1 MITPTFTAPR
11 LVVSGLSGGGGKTL
25 LSLGLVRALTLR
37 GFRVKPCKK
46 GPDYIDAAWL
56 GLASGRTP
64 TNLDPFF
71 LTDARL
77 RALFR
82 SSFGDADLAVI
93 EGNRGLYDGRDV
105 QGSCSTAALARA
117 LGAPVLLTLT
127 VTKMTRTAAA
137 VIAGLARFEPVNL
150 AGVVLNR
157 VASSRHAALI
167 RQSIETYTGIPVL
180 GEIPRLA
187 ENPIPERHMGLVSM
201 HDETPDGPGRASLL
215 AALDSLAGLIESHMD
230 VDAALRL
237 ARSAPDLRDVAPFW
251 EEEKE
256 RGGRGEEDAAFREAD
271 NIGKG
276 PGNAPQYADATVGE
290 ADMERTSPNDAP
302 HGRKSAESAPSG
314 MAPLPPSEPAGALE
328 PSASALLHSGLPSAS
343 PVTIGFVRDAA
354 LWFYYEENFEAL
366 RRAGA
371 ELVEL
376 SLLSPEPWPGEL
388 DGLYL
393 GGGFPEMVPERLTD
407 SPHLAEIREYS
418 MRGMPIYAECG
429 GFMVLCQELQINGKL
444 YPMTGIFPA
453 RAEFCQRPQGLG
465 YVEATVEAENPF
477 HPVGALLR
485 GHEFHYSRCVALGEL
500 EPTLRLSPGV
510 GMSGPGHRAKGL
522 AAEGP
527 DKLKSR
533 DGLLV
538 RNTFAAYTHLFAPAV
553 PHWAARFVAAC
564 RKNG

>member
-1 MITPTFTAPR
+1 MTTQLVTAPR

-25 LSLGLVRALTLR
+25 LSLGLARALTLR
-37 GFRVKPCKK
+37 GLRVKPCKK

-77 RALFR
+77 RALFCEA
-82 SSFGDADLAVI
+82 FGDADLAII

-105 QGSCSTAALARA
+105 QGTCSTATLARA
-117 LGAPVLLTLT
+117 LDAPILLTLT

-137 VIAGLARFEPVNL
+137 VIAGLANFEPVNL

-157 VASSRHAALI
+157 VASARHAELI
-167 RQSIETYTGIPVL
+167 RKSIETYTGIPVW
-180 GEIPRLA
+180 GEIPKLA

-201 HDETPDGPGRASLL
+201 HDESPDAPGRAALLDALDGL
-215 AALDSLAGLIESHMD
+215 AAIIEKHMD
-230 VDAALRL
+230 VEAALR
-237 ARSAPDLRDVAPFW
+237 SAKAAPGLHDIEPFW
-251 EEEKE
+251 EK
-256 RGGRGEEDAAFREAD
+256 
-271 NIGKG
+271 
-276 PGNAPQYADATVGE
+276 
-290 ADMERTSPNDAP
+290 
-302 HGRKSAESAPSG
+302 
-314 MAPLPPSEPAGALE
+314 APLAPETITTQDR
-328 PSASALLHSGLPSAS
+328 

-371 ELVEL
+371 TLVEL
-376 SLLSPEPWPGEL
+376 SLLSPEPWPLDRL

-393 GGGFPEMVPERLTD
+393 GGGFPEMVPERLAA
-407 SPHLAEIREYS
+407 SPHLHELRS
-418 MRGMPIYAECG
+418 FSQSGKPLYAECG
-429 GFMVLCQELQINGKL
+429 GFMVLCQELRIDGRD
-444 YPMTGIFPA
+444 YPMSGVFPA
-453 RAEFCQRPQGLG
+453 RAEFCPRPQGLG
-465 YVEATVEAENPF
+465 YVEAAVEEPNPF

-500 EPTLRLSPGV
+500 KPTLRLSPGV

-522 AAEGP
+522 AAEGAES
-527 DKLKSR
+527 LASR

-538 RNTFAAYTHLFAPAV
+538 RKTFAAYTHLFAPAV
-553 PHWAARFVAAC
+553 PHWAENFVAAC
-564 RKNG
+564 RGWVREESL

>member
-1 MITPTFTAPR
+1 MAMPPITAPR
-11 LVVSGLSGGGGKTL
+11 LVISGLSGGGGKTL
-25 LSLGLVRALTLR
+25 LSLGLARALTLR
-37 GFRVKPCKK
+37 GLRVKPCKK

-71 LTDARL
+71 LPDARL

-82 SSFGDADLAVI
+82 ASFGDADLAVI

-105 QGSCSTAALARA
+105 QGSCSTATLARA
-117 LGAPVLLTLT
+117 LDAPILLTLT

-137 VIAGLARFEPVNL
+137 VIAGLARFEPINL
-150 AGVVLNR
+150 SGVVLNR

-201 HDETPDGPGRASLL
+201 HDESPDAPGRAALFT
-215 AALDSLAGLIESHMD
+215 ALDSLAALIENHMD
-230 VDAALRL
+230 VDAALRI
-237 ARSAPDLRDVAPFW
+237 ARSAPELRDAEPFW
-251 EEEKE
+251 EDAEALPAEETD
-256 RGGRGEEDAAFREAD
+256 GSQTLS
-271 NIGKG
+271 
-276 PGNAPQYADATVGE
+276 GNAPTFFGDSVAQNGYEDMPAAPGVVSNAHGMPNGGPLSSAT
-290 ADMERTSPNDAP
+290 AHPL
-302 HGRKSAESAPSG
+302 ESGQDGPA
-314 MAPLPPSEPAGALE
+314 AQPLPTTPLS
-328 PSASALLHSGLPSAS
+328 SARLPR

-376 SLLSPEPWPGEL
+376 SLLSPEPWPGDRL

-393 GGGFPEMVPERLTD
+393 GGGFPEMVPERLAG
-407 SPHLAEIREYS
+407 SPHLEEIRGYS

-429 GFMVLCQELQINGKL
+429 GFMVLCRELRIGGKD
-444 YPMTGIFPA
+444 YPMAGLFPA
-453 RAEFCQRPQGLG
+453 RAEFCPRPQGLG
-465 YVEATVEAENPF
+465 YVEATVEGENPF

-485 GHEFHYSRCVALGEL
+485 GHEFHYSRCVALGEM

-522 AAEGP
+522 AAEGSDP
-527 DKLKSR
+527 LASR

-553 PHWAARFVAAC
+553 PHWAPRFVAAC
-564 RKNG
+564 QKNR

>member
-1 MITPTFTAPR
+1 MIIPTFTAPR

-25 LSLGLVRALTLR
+25 VSLGLARALTLR
-37 GFRVKPCKK
+37 GLRVKPYKK

-56 GLASGRTP
+56 SLASGRTP

-71 LTDARL
+71 LPDARL

-105 QGSCSTAALARA
+105 QGSCSTATLARA
-117 LGAPVLLTLT
+117 LDAPVLLTLS

-137 VIAGLARFEPVNL
+137 VIAGLAHFEPVNL

-201 HDETPDGPGRASLL
+201 HDESPDAPGRASLL
-215 AALDSLAGLIESHMD
+215 AALDSLAALIEGHMD
-230 VDAALRL
+230 VDAALRI
-237 ARSAPDLRDVAPFW
+237 ARSAPDLRDAGPFW
-251 EEEKE
+251 EDAGTPAAGKAADVRAP
-256 RGGRGEEDAAFREAD
+256 RGGASACPENIASEGTGEDRPAAL
-271 NIGKG
+271 
-276 PGNAPQYADATVGE
+276 NASPQSHGE
-290 ADMERTSPNDAP
+290 P
-302 HGRKSAESAPSG
+302 HGGPFPSGTGHPSLPGQGDPAGQAPSG
-314 MAPLPPSEPAGALE
+314 QPPFPARL
-328 PSASALLHSGLPSAS
+328 S
-343 PVTIGFVRDAA
+343 PPVSIGFVRDAA

-376 SLLSPEPWPGEL
+376 SLLSPEPWPGGRL

-393 GGGFPEMVPERLTD
+393 GGGFPEMVPERLAV
-407 SPHLAEIREYS
+407 SPHLAEIRSYS

-429 GFMVLCQELQINGKL
+429 GFMVLCRELRIGGKD
-444 YPMTGIFPA
+444 YPMAGLFPA
-453 RAEFCQRPQGLG
+453 RAEFCPRPQGLG

-522 AAEGP
+522 AAEG
-527 DKLKSR
+527 DTLASR

-553 PHWAARFVAAC
+553 PHWATRFVAAC
-564 RKNG
+564 RKNK